1 MKKYTTAERLK
12 QIMQERNMKQVD
24 ILEFVLP
31 VCKKYGLKMNKS
43 DISQY
48 VSGKVEPNQ
57 RKLVAL
63 AEALN
68 VSETWLMGY
77 ESEEEKADEYGSLI
91 AEIMHDSTIIEI
103 VKKLKKLQQSDKEK
117 VADYIDYILSKGK
130 KEDNV

>member
-24 ILEFVLP
+24 ILELVLP

-77 ESEEEKADEYGSLI
+77 EINEKELIGEEEKGKSLYKLI
-91 AEIMHDSTIIEI
+91 ANENMLDAV
-103 VKKLKKLQQSDKEK
+103 VKLSKLQPEDKEMVVNLINSLYEK
-117 VADYIDYILSKGK
+117 IK
-130 KEDNV
+130 K

>member
-24 ILEFVLP
+24 ILELVLP

-57 RKLVAL
+57 RKLVSL

-77 ESEEEKADEYGSLI
+77 EINEKDLTYEEEKGNSLAELI
-91 AEIMHDSTIIEI
+91 ANENMLDAV
-103 VKKLKKLQQSDKEK
+103 VKLSKLQPEDKEMVVNLINSLYEK
-117 VADYIDYILSKGK
+117 IEK
-130 KEDNV
+130 

>member
-77 ESEEEKADEYGSLI
+77 EINEKESIGKVEKGKSLAKLI
-91 AEIMHDSTIIEI
+91 ANENMLDAV
-103 VKKLKKLQQSDKEK
+103 VKLSKLQPEDKEMVVNLINSLYEK
-117 VADYIDYILSKGK
+117 IEK
-130 KEDNV
+130 

>member
-1 MKKYTTAERLK
+1 MKKYTTADRLK

-77 ESEEEKADEYGSLI
+77 EINEKESIKKKKKGKSLAKLI
-91 AEIMHDSTIIEI
+91 ANENMLDAV
-103 VKKLKKLQQSDKEK
+103 VKLSKLQPGDKEMVVNLINSLYEK
-117 VADYIDYILSKGK
+117 IEK
-130 KEDNV
+130 

>member
-77 ESEEEKADEYGSLI
+77 EINEKELIDEEEKGKSLAKLI
-91 AEIMHDSTIIEI
+91 SSENMLDAF
-103 VKKLKKLQQSDKEK
+103 VKLSKLQPGDKEMVVNLINSLYEK
-117 VADYIDYILSKGK
+117 IEK
-130 KEDNV
+130 

>member
-24 ILEFVLP
+24 ILELVLP

-57 RKLVAL
+57 RKLFAL
-63 AEALN
+63 SEALN

-77 ESEEEKADEYGSLI
+77 EINEKELIYEEEKGKSLAKLI
-91 AEIMHDSTIIEI
+91 ANENMLDTV
-103 VKKLKKLQQSDKEK
+103 VKLSKLQPEDKEMVVNLINSLYEK
-117 VADYIDYILSKGK
+117 IEK
-130 KEDNV
+130 

>member
-24 ILEFVLP
+24 IIELVLP

-77 ESEEEKADEYGSLI
+77 EINEKELIDEEEKGKSLSKLI
-91 AEIMHDSTIIEI
+91 ANENMLDAV
-103 VKKLKKLQQSDKEK
+103 VKLSKLQPGDKEMVVNLINSLYEK
-117 VADYIDYILSKGK
+117 IEK
-130 KEDNV
+130 

>member
-24 ILEFVLP
+24 ILELVLP

-63 AEALN
+63 SEALN

-77 ESEEEKADEYGSLI
+77 EINEKELIDEEEKGKSLAKLI
-91 AEIMHDSTIIEI
+91 ANENMLDAV
-103 VKKLKKLQQSDKEK
+103 VKLSKLQPEDKEMVVNLINSLYEK
-117 VADYIDYILSKGK
+117 IEK
-130 KEDNV
+130 

>member
-1 MKKYTTAERLK
+1 MKKYTTSQRLN
-12 QIMQERNMKQVD
+12 QILKERNIKQKD
-24 ILEFVLP
+24 ILDLVLP
-31 VCKKYGLKMNKS
+31 ICEKYGLKMNKS

-77 ESEEEKADEYGSLI
+77 ESKDFFSDEELGKSVARLNNDKNISEA
-91 AEIMHDSTIIEI
+91 M
-103 VKKLKKLQQSDKEK
+103 VKLSKLQPEDKK
-117 VADYIDYILSKGK
+117 MVVNLINSLYDKTK
-130 KEDNV
+130 K

>member
-77 ESEEEKADEYGSLI
+77 EINEKESICKVEKGKSLAKLI
-91 AEIMHDSTIIEI
+91 ANENMLDAV
-103 VKKLKKLQQSDKEK
+103 VKLSKLQPGDKEMVVNLINSLYEK
-117 VADYIDYILSKGK
+117 IEK
-130 KEDNV
+130 

>member
-63 AEALN
+63 SEALN

-77 ESEEEKADEYGSLI
+77 EINEKELIYEEEKGKSLAKLI
-91 AEIMHDSTIIEI
+91 ANENMLDAV
-103 VKKLKKLQQSDKEK
+103 VKLSKLQPGDKEMVVNLINSLYEK
-117 VADYIDYILSKGK
+117 IEK
-130 KEDNV
+130 